1 MTAGDVASALVE
13 RGLDQ
18 GEHAAATALFQR
30 VLAVLGGTS
39 DAHLWWVPGR
49 LEVFGKHTDYAGGRT
64 LVCALPRGFALAAR
78 RRNDHR
84 VVVTDARHDESLAID
99 LDAVTPPRRGWGH
112 YVEVTARRLTRNFP
126 GAAIGADLVFAS
138 NLPRA
143 SGMSSSSALVVGVA
157 AALMRIGAL
166 QQRAEWTTNIHDTLD
181 LAGYCACLENGMTF
195 GSLEGDT
202 GVGTHGGSEDHAA
215 ILTGTASMLSAFAF
229 VPMRHLQN
237 VHVPDEWQFVL
248 SPCGV
253 PSEKTGSAQEKYNR
267 LSEGTRRLLDLWNAA
282 AETSAASL
290 GAALTSTST
299 ARERLEELI
308 DRSALPGWP
317 PSALRARL
325 DHFVREDARV
335 AQAIEALTRADVAT
349 MTDVAHASQ
358 RDAETLLGNQIPA
371 TIGLAA
377 AARRGGAF
385 AASSFGAG
393 FGGSVWAL
401 VERNAA
407 PGFAARWRPEAFTAQ
422 PGPGMVEV
430 ETAPTKSEH

>member
-1 MTAGDVASALVE
+1 MTAGDLASALVE
-13 RGLDQ
+13 RGLDR
-18 GEHAAATALFQR
+18 GEHAAAMALFQR
-30 VLAVLGGTS
+30 VLAVLDATG
-39 DAHLWWVPGR
+39 DAHAWWVPGR

-78 RRNDHR
+78 PRDDHR
-84 VVVTDARHDESLAID
+84 VVVTDARYGETLTID
-99 LDAVTPPRRGWGH
+99 LVADTPARRGWGH
-112 YVEVTARRLTRNFP
+112 YVEIVTLRLRRNFP

-157 AALMRIGAL
+157 AALMRIGQL
-166 QQRAEWTTNIHDTLD
+166 EQRAEWKANIHDTLD

-215 ILTGTASMLSAFAF
+215 ILTGEASMLSAFAF

-237 VHVPDEWQFVL
+237 VHVPDDWQFVL
-248 SPCGV
+248 SPSGV

-267 LSEGTRRLLDLWNAA
+267 LSEGTRQLLNLWNAA
-282 AETSAASL
+282 ADRTAASL
-290 GAALTSTST
+290 GAALASTTT

-308 DRSALPGWP
+308 GRSALPDWTP
-317 PSALRARL
+317 EALRTRL
-325 DHFVREDARV
+325 EHFVREDTRV
-335 AQAIEALTRADVAT
+335 AQAVEAVARADVKA
-349 MTDVAHASQ
+349 MADLAHASQ

-371 TIGLAA
+371 TIDLAA
-377 AARRGGAF
+377 AARRAGAF
-385 AASSFGAG
+385 ASCSFGAG

-401 VERNAA
+401 VERGAA
-407 PGFAARWRPEAFTAQ
+407 PGFVTRWNPNAFVAQ
-422 PGPGMVEV
+422 PGPAVLEMGIG
-430 ETAPTKSEH
+430 PTKRQD